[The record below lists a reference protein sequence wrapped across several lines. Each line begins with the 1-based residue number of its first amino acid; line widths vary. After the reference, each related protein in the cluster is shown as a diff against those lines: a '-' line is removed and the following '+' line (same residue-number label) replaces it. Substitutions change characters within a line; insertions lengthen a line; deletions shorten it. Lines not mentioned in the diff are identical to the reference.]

1 MASQQFIP
9 QHILDPKNA
18 KQAKLSENHIEAIKN
33 GSGFPAHAS
42 IRFPAANE
50 RVDWH
55 CDGWVNFFMYPF
67 KIGMKFPFS
76 SLVRDF
82 LAFVKVSPSQVM
94 PQVWRV
100 LRGLEVLSEKHSI
113 PFSFEDLGFTYDLRS
128 SGAGRFTLAVK
139 DAREALILRADKAN
153 DRGWMSQFFFV
164 QKDSLGSEGA
174 FLEESLHKDRKTIPL
189 SYGPD
194 SEGRTAKILSITTAE
209 RTFGNLVV
217 DNEDDSD
224 HESETS
230 RGGGE
235 NASAFV
241 PLQMVFPG
249 GQDSCSLPAKRS
261 AQHAAV
267 SSSNTRPMPSDY
279 DLLNMVSR
287 KKKIPS
293 KLASGCSKTP
303 QCPNTEMKSAPPR
316 PVSAATNPDSGGK
329 MNASFS
335 RDFCCLK
342 DALMMGSEMPQV
354 LLSSSSV
361 VFSDVSSAGLALASS
376 AFAFQS
382 VQASLVAS
390 ERLVL
395 LEKAVDELKRKEKS
409 FQARADVDAR
419 TIQSLRGDNST
430 LTTQISTLKT
440 RIKSLE
446 AYGRKKKQEVT
457 DAACFYAWKTRG
469 ELMTS
474 FLAGETS
481 SWTAEQDVATW
492 LKLQDEMD
500 PPIGEDGFDV
510 GQSDNEAESRR
521 S

>member
-1 MASQQFIP
+1 MSPTPDHSRSVGLRRSRRNIQNV
-9 QHILDPKNA
+9 LDDA
-18 KQAKLSENHIEAIKN
+18 QDSRA
-33 GSGFPAHAS
+33 
-42 IRFPAANE
+42 
-50 RVDWH
+50 
-55 CDGWVNFFMYPF
+55 
-67 KIGMKFPFS
+67 
-76 SLVRDF
+76 
-82 LAFVKVSPSQVM
+82 VSV
-94 PQVWRV
+94 
-100 LRGLEVLSEKHSI
+100 
-113 PFSFEDLGFTYDLRS
+113 
-128 SGAGRFTLAVK
+128 
-139 DAREALILRADKAN
+139 
-153 DRGWMSQFFFV
+153 
-164 QKDSLGSEGA
+164 
-174 FLEESLHKDRKTIPL
+174 
-189 SYGPD
+189 
-194 SEGRTAKILSITTAE
+194 
-209 RTFGNLVV
+209 
-217 DNEDDSD
+217 DDSD

-267 SSSNTRPMPSDY
+267 SSSNTRPIPSDY

-287 KKKIPS
+287 KKKVPS

-316 PVSAATNPDSGGK
+316 PVSATTNPDSGEK

-342 DALMMGSEMPQV
+342 DALVMGSEMPQV

-361 VFSDVSSAGLALASS
+361 VFKDVSSAGLALASS

-382 VQASLVAS
+382 VQASLVAA

-409 FQARADVDAR
+409 FHARADVDAR
-419 TIQSLRGDNST
+419 TIQSLRSDNSM

-474 FLAGETS
+474 FLAGEMS
-481 SWTAEQDVATW
+481 NWTAEQDVATW